1 MKMSNLRYKAPSKK
15 NNPAANSSYRTSD
28 LHLSA
33 FLKSKGIILQGTEK
47 KYEKNPDK
55 KTK

>member
-1 MKMSNLRYKAPSKK
+1 MNNLRYKAPSKK
-15 NNPAANSSYRTSD
+15 NNPAASGSYRTSD
-28 LHLSA
+28 LYLSA